1 VRHKP
6 KQAEASRRSEELG
19 SGREA
24 PAQASAERHGLD
36 PELSD
41 LNHNL
46 LDLLSSINIGV
57 VMLGPDLRIRR
68 FTPQA
73 EKVLNL
79 GSRDVGRLISDLQ
92 LNLDLPNL
100 HERILEAIGA
110 ERDLQLEVQDRQG
123 RWYSLWVSPRRSGAD
138 QIDGVALALV
148 DIHPFKAQTAE
159 LAAAKAELETEIE
172 DHKQLLKEL
181 QRFKFISD
189 NASDGH
195 DLIDRDGRLL
205 YVNQRACQRL
215 GYSEAEMLQMTLPD
229 IDPLFSKERVR
240 ELFQRLEK
248 EKAGQFESLRRRKD
262 GTTFPVE
269 VGVTSLRFDGEA
281 SLFMVARDI
290 TDRKKADR
298 RFHLAVEAAPNAM
311 VMVNQEGKILFVN
324 KQMERLFGYS
334 RDELLGMSVDRLV
347 PERFRAKHA
356 GFREGFFGGPQARPM
371 GGGRDLY
378 ALSKDGAEFP
388 VEIGLNPIETEEGI
402 WVLGAIVDISE
413 RKRAEEALRKV
424 HEELELRVQSRTA
437 QLREAVEQLNHQMS
451 RRWHFEEA
459 LRTSERRYRDL
470 FENANDLLF
479 TLDFEGNFTSLNRTA
494 EQVLGYPREAAP
506 QLNLTRLT
514 LPWQHEVAVQI
525 LRQEAEGGGKEHEL
539 SVRARDG
546 RSIPLEIRSRW
557 IRENGRPVGVQ
568 CIARDITE
576 RKRVEQERRDVS
588 ARLTRLQDDE
598 RRRLARE
605 LHDTTGQNLAA
616 LKMNLG
622 AVQNSPATMDPR
634 VRKALSESHELAELC
649 IREVRTLSYLLHP
662 PLLDERG
669 LAFALRLYAE
679 GYSERSGVA
688 VEMEIPGDFGRV
700 AQELEIACFR
710 LAQECLTNV
719 HRHSGSTT
727 AHIRLEKTDSEVRL
741 EVRDSGRGF
750 STGSVGEREGHGI
763 GIQAMRERA
772 GQLGGYLEI
781 HSSPSGTR
789 VLAVLPLSSST
800 P

>member
-1 VRHKP
+1 MRHEP
-6 KQAEASRRSEELG
+6 KQAEFSRGTKTSH
-19 SGREA
+19 SGNEA
-24 PAQASAERHGLD
+24 LTQAHDERHGLD
-36 PELSD
+36 LSD
-41 LNHNL
+41 ISNDL
-46 LDLLSSINIGV
+46 LDLLSAIHIAV

-79 GSRDVGRLISDLQ
+79 GSHDVGRLITDLR
-92 LNLDLPNL
+92 LNLDLPNVQDL
-100 HERILEAIGA
+100 ILETIDAVI
-110 ERDLQLEVQDRQG
+110 DQHLEVQDLQG
-123 RWYSLWVSPRRSGAD
+123 RWHSLWVHPCCSGNN

-148 DIHPFKAQTAE
+148 DIHPLKAQTAE
-159 LAAAKAELETEIE
+159 VAAAKVELEAEIAV
-172 DHKQLLKEL
+172 HKRALREM

-205 YVNQRACQRL
+205 YVNQRAYQRL
-215 GYSEAEMLQMTLPD
+215 GYSEAEMLQMTLQD
-229 IDPLFSKERVR
+229 IDPSFSRERVGD
-240 ELFQRLEK
+240 LFQRLEK
-248 EKAGQFESLRRRKD
+248 EEVVQFESLRRRKD

-269 VGVTSLRFDGEA
+269 VGVIRLSIDGAA
-281 SLFMVARDI
+281 SLFIVARDI

-298 RFHLAVEAAPNAM
+298 RFQLAVEAAPNAM

-324 KQMERLFGYS
+324 AQMEKLFGYS
-334 RDELLGMSVDRLV
+334 RDELLGMSVDQLV
-347 PERFRAKHA
+347 PARFRAKHA
-356 GFREGFFGGPQARPM
+356 GFRAGFFAGPQARPM

-378 ALSKDGAEFP
+378 AMGKDGSEFP

-413 RKRAEEALRKV
+413 RKRAEEALRKA
-424 HEELELRVQSRTA
+424 HEELELRVQARTA

-451 RRWHFEEA
+451 RRWHVEEA

-506 QLNLTRLT
+506 QLSLTRLT
-514 LPWQHEVAVQI
+514 LPWQRSVALQI
-525 LRQEAEGGGKEHEL
+525 LKQEGSGGKEHEL

-568 CIARDITE
+568 CIAREITE
-576 RKRVEQERRDVS
+576 RKRAEQERREFS

-616 LKMNLG
+616 LKMNLSAMHEG
-622 AVQNSPATMDPR
+622 PATLDPR
-634 VRKALSESHELAELC
+634 VQKALSESQELAELC

-679 GYSERSGVA
+679 GYSERSGVV
-688 VEMEIPGDFGRV
+688 VEMEISGDFGRIP
-700 AQELEIACFR
+700 QELEIACFR

-719 HRHSGSTT
+719 HRHSGSPT
-727 AHIRLEKTDSEVRL
+727 ARIRLEKTDSEVRL
-741 EVRDSGRGF
+741 EVSDAGKGF
-750 STGSVGEREGHGI
+750 AAGSVSEREGHGI

-772 GQLGGYLEI
+772 GQIGGHLEI
-781 HSSPSGTR
+781 DSSPSGTR
-789 VLAVLPLSSST
+789 VLAVLPLSSGTS
-800 P
+800 

>member
-1 VRHKP
+1 MRSKP
-6 KQAEASRRSEELG
+6 KQAEASRRTEALH
-19 SGREA
+19 SGGEA
-24 PAQASAERHGLD
+24 LKKANKKR
-36 PELSD
+36 
-41 LNHNL
+41 
-46 LDLLSSINIGV
+46 
-57 VMLGPDLRIRR
+57 
-68 FTPQA
+68 
-73 EKVLNL
+73 
-79 GSRDVGRLISDLQ
+79 
-92 LNLDLPNL
+92 LNLDLEPS
-100 HERILEAIGA
+100 
-110 ERDLQLEVQDRQG
+110 Q
-123 RWYSLWVSPRRSGAD
+123 
-138 QIDGVALALV
+138 
-148 DIHPFKAQTAE
+148 AQAAE
-159 LAAAKAELETEIE
+159 LAVAKAELEAEIAE
-172 DHKQLLKEL
+172 HKRALKEL
-181 QRFKFISD
+181 RHFKFISD

-215 GYSEAEMLQMTLPD
+215 GYTEAEMLQMTLMD
-229 IDPLFSKERVR
+229 IDPLFSEERVR
-240 ELFQRLEK
+240 ELFQRMET
-248 EKAGQFESLRRRKD
+248 EEVSEFESLRRRKD

-269 VGVTSLRFDGEA
+269 VSVISLLFDGAE
-281 SLFMVARDI
+281 SLYMVARDI
-290 TDRKKADR
+290 SDRKKADR

-324 KQMERLFGYS
+324 AQMEKLFGYS
-334 RDELLGMSVDRLV
+334 RGELLGMSVDQLV

-356 GFREGFFGGPQARPM
+356 GFRAGFFTGPQVRPM

-378 ALSKDGAEFP
+378 ALGKDGSEFP

-413 RKRAEEALRKV
+413 RKRSEEALRKA
-424 HEELELRVQSRTA
+424 HEDLEFRVQARTA

-451 RRWHFEEA
+451 RRWHVEEA

-479 TLDFEGNFTSLNRTA
+479 TLDFEGNFTSLNSTA

-506 QLNLTRLT
+506 QLNLARLA
-514 LPWQHEVAVQI
+514 LPWQHDIVMQI
-525 LRQEAEGGGKEHEL
+525 LKQETVSGGTECEL
-539 SVRARDG
+539 SVRAKGG
-546 RSIPLEIRSRW
+546 RAIPLEIRSRW
-557 IRENGRPVGVQ
+557 IRENGQPVGVQ

-576 RKRVEQERRDVS
+576 RKRVEQERREIS

-616 LKMNLG
+616 LKMNLS
-622 AVQNSPATMDPR
+622 AMQESPAMQDPR
-634 VRKALSESHELAELC
+634 ARKALSESRELAELC

-688 VEMEIPGDFGRV
+688 VEIDIPGAFGRIS
-700 AQELEIACFR
+700 QELEIACFR
-710 LAQECLTNV
+710 LAQECLTNI
-719 HRHSGSTT
+719 HRHSGSPT
-727 AHIRLEKTDSEVRL
+727 ARIRLEKTDSEVRL
-741 EVRDSGRGF
+741 EVSDAGRGF
-750 STGSVGEREGHGI
+750 PAGSVREREGHGL

-772 GQLGGYLEI
+772 GQLGGHLEI
-781 HSSPSGTR
+781 DSSSTGTR

>member
-1 VRHKP
+1 MRHKP
-6 KQAEASRRSEELG
+6 KQAEDSRRSEDLRSG
-19 SGREA
+19 SEA
-24 PAQASAERHGLD
+24 PAQAKDGRHGRD

-46 LDLLSSINIGV
+46 LDLLSGINIGV

-68 FTPQA
+68 FTRA
-73 EKVLNL
+73 GKVLNL
-79 GSRDVGRLISDLQ
+79 GPRDVGRPISDLR

-110 ERDLQLEVQDRQG
+110 VRDQHLEVQDRQG
-123 RWYSLWVSPRRSGAD
+123 RWYSLWVSPRRSGDD
-138 QIDGVALALV
+138 QIDGVALVLV
-148 DIHPFKAQTAE
+148 DIHPFKTQTAE
-159 LAAAKAELETEIE
+159 LAAAKVELEAEIE
-172 DHKQLLKEL
+172 DHKRLLKEL

-205 YVNQRACQRL
+205 YVNQRACERL
-215 GYSEAEMLQMTLPD
+215 GYSEAEMLQMSLPD
-229 IDPLFSKERVR
+229 IDPLFSRRKVR

-248 EKAGQFESLRRRKD
+248 EGVDQFESVRRRKD
-262 GTTFPVE
+262 GTTFPVDI
-269 VGVTSLRFDGEA
+269 GVTMLRFDGEA
-281 SLFMVARDI
+281 LVFLVARDI
-290 TDRKKADR
+290 TARKKAET
-298 RFHLAVEAAPNAM
+298 RFQLAVEAAPNAM
-311 VMVNQEGKILFVN
+311 VIVNQRGKILFVN
-324 KQMERLFGYS
+324 AQMEKLFGYS
-334 RDELLGMSVDRLV
+334 REELIDMSVDQLV

-356 GFREGFFGGPQARPM
+356 GFRKEFFRGPQARSM

-378 ALSKDGAEFP
+378 ALRKDGAEFP

-413 RKRAEEALRKV
+413 RKRGEEALRAA
-424 HEELELRVQSRTA
+424 HDELELRVQARTT
-437 QLREAVEQLNHQMS
+437 QLRQAVEQLNHQVS
-451 RRWHFEEA
+451 ERWRAEEA

-479 TLDFEGNFTSLNRTA
+479 TLDLEGGFTSLNRTA
-494 EQVLGYPREAAP
+494 EQVLGYLREEAS
-506 QLNLTRLT
+506 QLNLARITQ
-514 LPWQHEVAVQI
+514 PGEHAVATQI
-525 LRQEAEGGGKEHEL
+525 LKQEAGSGGRQYEL
-539 SVRARDG
+539 SLRARNG
-546 RSIPLEIRSRW
+546 RVIPLEIRSRW
-557 IRENGRPVGVQ
+557 IREDGRPVGVQ
-568 CIARDITE
+568 CIARDLTV
-576 RKRVEQERRDVS
+576 RRRVEQERRELA

-598 RRRLARE
+598 RRRLARD

-622 AVQNSPATMDPR
+622 AVQDGPTRLDPKTHR
-634 VRKALSESHELAELC
+634 VLSECQELADMC

-669 LAFALRLYAE
+669 LAFALQLYAN

-688 VEMEIPGDFGRV
+688 VEIEIPENFGRLP
-700 AQELEIACFR
+700 QEMEIACFR

-727 AHIRLEKTDSEVRL
+727 ARIRLEKVDSEVRL
-741 EVRDSGRGF
+741 EVSDAGRGF
-750 STGSVGEREGHGI
+750 SAGTVSEREGHGL

-772 GQLGGYLEI
+772 QQLGGRLEI
-781 HSSPSGTR
+781 DSSPSGTR
-789 VLAVLPLSSST
+789 VLAVLPLSSSA